1 MIATA
6 VALASTAAFTFKQFS
21 EHSYCAGSE
30 ERLCVL
36 PGTGERVQPGSCFW
50 YKSGLAGK
58 KLVTSDI
65 DGLPKVY
72 GNAAD
77 MDASQKSQW
86 PKHHW
91 DPVAAGAVTANSF
104 RRSAQLRKSCV
115 ENKHILVLGESTT
128 RDLFFELAPA
138 VGISVERG
146 GHCMNRCTR
155 VARSANN
162 RTRLS
167 FQFLST
173 GNNTNEIALTKHL
186 IQDRKPDAVF
196 LYCFMYDWVPSTFD
210 EPAQYCPNRGK
221 VPKDPDDYIGPA
233 CQEAANKRPLMGQAC
248 FNYLRQAVL
257 STAPYVPIYLLGPSF
272 PPGWVE
278 DYNNRTKTDSI
289 MSRIFTTVCLPA
301 SLCPPSLRPHHG
313 SDLTPRLHCFR
324 STMQQEYPARSIA
337 ARACTRSNHP
347 EASSRSIDTT
357 LVRNAGLPQLSRPRV
372 ASAIRPTD
380 LAR

>member
-1 MIATA
+1 MSTTIAAAA
-6 VALASTAAFTFKQFS
+6 VALASTAALTFKQFS

-50 YKSGLAGK
+50 YKSGPAGK
-58 KLVTSDI
+58 TLVTSDI

-72 GNAAD
+72 GSAAD
-77 MDASQKSQW
+77 MDTSQKSQW
-86 PKHHW
+86 PRHHW

-104 RRSAQLRKSCV
+104 RRTAQLRKTCA

-138 VGISVERG
+138 VGVPVERG

-173 GNNTNEIALTKHL
+173 GNNTNEIALTKQL

-196 LYCFMYDWVPSTFD
+196 MYCFMYDWVPSTFD
-210 EPAQYCPNRGK
+210 EPSQYCPNRGK
-221 VPKDPDDYIGPA
+221 VPKDPNDYIGPE
-233 CQEAANKRPLMGQAC
+233 CQEAANKKPLMGQAC
-248 FNYLRQAVL
+248 FSYLRQAVL
-257 STAPYVPIYLLGPSF
+257 STAPHVPIYLLGPSF

-289 MSRIFTTVCLPA
+289 MSRIFTTVCLHAP
-301 SLCPPSLRPHHG
+301 
-313 SDLTPRLHCFR
+313 
-324 STMQQEYPARSIA
+324 
-337 ARACTRSNHP
+337 
-347 EASSRSIDTT
+347 
-357 LVRNAGLPQLSRPRV
+357 
-372 ASAIRPTD
+372 
-380 LAR
+380 